1 MSTIMPQGELMRR
14 AVAWIDEQQAETGK
28 SLAVLL
34 DMAALRFNLSPND
47 AMFLENFFRE
57 QRDIP
62 RD

>member
-14 AVAWIDEQQAETGK
+14 AVAWIDEQRAETGK
-28 SLAVLL
+28 SLAELL

-47 AMFLENFFRE
+47 ATFLENFFRE